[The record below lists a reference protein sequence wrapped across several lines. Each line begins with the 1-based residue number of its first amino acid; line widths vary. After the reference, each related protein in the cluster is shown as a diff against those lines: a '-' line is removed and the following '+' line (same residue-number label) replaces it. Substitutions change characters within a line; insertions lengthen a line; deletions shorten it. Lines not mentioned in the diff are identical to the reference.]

1 VEKKVW
7 FTNEI
12 SKIEKEVVEGILKLE
27 AFDKK
32 L

>member
-12 SKIEKEVVEGILKLE
+12 LKIEKEVAEGNLKLE